1 MSNKN
6 LKLTSVRID
15 PDTLESIEKFVR
27 KHDYWTKNGVI
38 NNILTAVMTRFSD
51 NDIYDMVRS
60 WQFQREPI
68 TAIYRINAVPKLKE
82 EEEQC

>member
-15 PDTLESIEKFVR
+15 PDTLEKIEEFVR

-38 NNILTAVMTRFSD
+38 NCILTTVMQRFSER
-51 NDIYDMVRS
+51 DIYDMCRT
-60 WQFQREPI
+60 WQFTNEPI
-68 TAIYRINAVPKLKE
+68 TAIYKINEVPKPKE
-82 EEEQC
+82 Q

>member
-15 PDTLESIEKFVR
+15 PDTLKLIEEFVS

-38 NNILTAVMTRFSD
+38 NSILTTVMQRFSD
-51 NDIYDMVRS
+51 RDIYDMVRT
-60 WQFQREPI
+60 WEFTKEPI
-68 TAIYRINAVPKLKE
+68 TAIYKINQVPKPKE
-82 EEEQC
+82 Q